1 MKKYKE
7 SLLSNRLLQSLRSVI
22 KSKKVGLHEPYL
34 GENEKRYLK
43 KCIESG
49 YVSYL
54 GEYVLSLEKKITDY
68 TGAKYAVTTNSGTSA
83 LHLAC
88 RLLEINNNC
97 EVLMPALSFVAPA
110 NAVSYMNGTPH
121 FVDIENE
128 TFGIDPQKLRN
139 YLSNTTYLTNLGCIN
154 KRTKKVIKAIIVIH
168 AYGHPAQIQKIIRIA
183 NEFKIK
189 VIEDAA
195 ESLGSFYNNKHTGLF
210 GDIGVLSFNG
220 NKVITTGGGGALLT
234 KNKKIYENAK
244 HLSTTAKI
252 KHKWEYIHNEVGY
265 NYRMPNINAAV
276 GCSQFERISKLLKY
290 KRRLARKYEI
300 IFEDFDEVR
309 FMKERKNSISNY
321 WLNTIIIEKNFKSIR
336 DDLLQKLHKNGY
348 QARPLWE
355 PLNKLKMFK
364 ACPKDNLAVTND
376 IVSRTINLPSG
387 YNII

>member
-7 SLLSNRLLQSLRSVI
+7 SLLSKHILQSIRSMI

-54 GEYVLSLEKKITDY
+54 GEYVPSLEKKITEY

-88 RLLEINNNC
+88 RLLEINNNS

-121 FVDIENE
+121 FVDIEKE
-128 TFGIDPQKLRN
+128 TFGIDPQKLRD
-139 YLSNTTYLTNLGCIN
+139 YLINTTYLTNLGCIN

-183 NEFKIK
+183 KEFKIK

-290 KRRLARKYEI
+290 KRKLARKYQI
-300 IFEDFDEVR
+300 IFEDFDEVK
-309 FMKERKNSISNY
+309 FMKEQKNSISNY

>member
-7 SLLSNRLLQSLRSVI
+7 SLLSNSILQSIRSVI

-49 YVSYL
+49 FVSYL
-54 GEYVLSLEKKITDY
+54 GEYVMNLEKKITDY

-121 FVDIENE
+121 FVDIEDE

-139 YLSNTTYLTNLGCIN
+139 YLSNTTYLSNLGCIN

-290 KRRLARKYEI
+290 KRKLARKYQI
-300 IFEDFDEVR
+300 IFEDYDEVK
-309 FMKERKNSISNY
+309 FMKEQKNSISNY
-321 WLNTIIIEKNFKSIR
+321 WLNTIIIDKNFKSIR

-364 ACPKDNLAVTND
+364 ACPKDNLAITND
-376 IVSRTINLPSG
+376 VVSRTINLPSG